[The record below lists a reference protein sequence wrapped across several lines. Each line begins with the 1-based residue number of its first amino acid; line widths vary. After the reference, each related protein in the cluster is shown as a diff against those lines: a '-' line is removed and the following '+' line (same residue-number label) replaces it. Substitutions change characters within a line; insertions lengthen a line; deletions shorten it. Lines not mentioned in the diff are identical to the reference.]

1 MVWCSVTS
9 QLAAGIVIIF
19 GRSGRVKPGQA
30 AFDFPLQLVL
40 FRIHTNID
48 ATKCIFAACL
58 HISLPIYALTC
69 ILAGTH
75 TAAYALPLTLPPPP
89 SPSLSLLAL
98 GLQIIFW
105 HSIRHLFS
113 GVRSRHR
120 MLHAKFSCSCC
131 CCCSKQTEKVAT
143 MFQIIYFGIADYV
156 AYLWDFSL
164 CVCANFSR
172 RTVNLNGK
180 TWCSL

>member
-1 MVWCSVTS
+1 MQCDQPACSRHCHNIWQIWQSKAWPSCV
-9 QLAAGIVIIF
+9 
-19 GRSGRVKPGQA
+19 R
-30 AFDFPLQLVL
+30 FP
-40 FRIHTNID
+40 FTAR
-48 ATKCIFAACL
+48 A
-58 HISLPIYALTC
+58 ISLSYKHRCYKMHFCCMFAYLTPD
-69 ILAGTH
+69 IRIDMHFGWHTH
-75 TAAYALPLTLPPPP
+75 TAPFSLPLPP
-89 SPSLSLLAL
+89 SLSPSLLAL

-120 MLHAKFSCSCC
+120 MLHAKFSCCCC

-164 CVCANFSR
+164 CVCV
-172 RTVNLNGK
+172 RT
-180 TWCSL
+180 SLAEL

>member
-40 FRIHTNID
+40 FRFHTNID

-75 TAAYALPLTLPPPP
+75 TATFSLPLPPPF
-89 SPSLSLLAL
+89 SLSTGFGAANNILTFNSTFVFGRSQPPPDVACQIFLFLLL
-98 GLQIIFW
+98 LLQQTNGEGGNHVSDNLFW
-105 HSIRHLFS
+105 HRWLRRVFMGFLS
-113 GVRSRHR
+113 
-120 MLHAKFSCSCC
+120 
-131 CCCSKQTEKVAT
+131 
-143 MFQIIYFGIADYV
+143 
-156 AYLWDFSL
+156 
-164 CVCANFSR
+164 VCANFSR